1 MTEITLTIN
10 RTTAGLNSSA
20 VNANVIHVG
29 ASTGTGVI
37 NVESRVSGPQGADGA
52 PGAPGADGEGVP
64 VGGTTNQALTKN
76 SATNY
81 DTEWTTIDKTF
92 VGLANVPNTDA
103 TARANHTGTQLLA
116 TISDVTASA
125 AEVNIM
131 DGITST
137 TTELNYTDGVT
148 SAIQTQL
155 NTKAVDADVVHDTGA
170 ETIAGVKTFS
180 SDPLIPDEAY
190 GVGWNGSLGPPTKN
204 AVYDKIE
211 TISAGSGI
219 SESLALAYA
228 IAL

>member
-125 AEVNIM
+125 
-131 DGITST
+131 
-137 TTELNYTDGVT
+137 TELGYVDGVT

-155 NTKAVDADVVHDTGA
+155 DAKAADADVVHDTGA

-180 SDPLIPDEAY
+180 SDPIIPDEAY
-190 GVGWNGSLGPPTKN
+190 GVGWNGSLEPPTKN

-211 TISAGSGI
+211 TISADSGI

-228 IAL
+228 VAL